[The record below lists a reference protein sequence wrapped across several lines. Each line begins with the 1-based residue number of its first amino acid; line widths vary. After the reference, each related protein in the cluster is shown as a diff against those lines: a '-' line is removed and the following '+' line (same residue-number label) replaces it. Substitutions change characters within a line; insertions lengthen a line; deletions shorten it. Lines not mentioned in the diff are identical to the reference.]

1 MGRLHD
7 GDQPRLHPPHHRARA
22 RDQGSTQ
29 GPGPLLDNLYARLQ
43 KWGNLACA
51 GKPFTEHR
59 HVPDLRPDQSNGQ
72 MEWEQAAGRLRE
84 AIACGALAP
93 GDELPS
99 VPELARLQGLKQGT
113 TRHAFLVLADEG
125 LLVIRHGRTTQ
136 VAGEPPGMSDP
147 AARYR
152 SARSRRDHHCTL

>member
-1 MGRLHD
+1 
-7 GDQPRLHPPHHRARA
+7 
-22 RDQGSTQ
+22 
-29 GPGPLLDNLYARLQ
+29 
-43 KWGNLACA
+43 
-51 GKPFTEHR
+51 
-59 HVPDLRPDQSNGQ
+59 